1 MSQAAT
7 ICRSNFKVSFEAG
20 QTARGGEEEGV
31 PPPWQEQGV
40 ASTWGHDDGS
50 HVGQE
55 LPVRVSFLASALI
68 GAGGTRVAFFFFF
81 DPLIEA

>member
-40 ASTWGHDDGS
+40 AST
-50 HVGQE
+50 
-55 LPVRVSFLASALI
+55 
-68 GAGGTRVAFFFFF
+68 
-81 DPLIEA
+81 